1 MKLFV
6 ELCIVSFEVST
17 GEPSEDS
24 PNPTFVI
31 AEEVTFE
38 ELEAVFEGTFAGSMD
53 DSCNEAVLKVGEVT
67 FVALSVPC
75 EALLEEI

>member
-6 ELCIVSFEVST
+6 ELCIVSFEVSSA
-17 GEPSEDS
+17 EPSEDS
-24 PNPTFVI
+24 PNPTFII
-31 AEEVTFE
+31 AEEVTFKE
-38 ELEAVFEGTFAGSMD
+38 PEAVFEGTFARSVD

-67 FVALSVPC
+67 FVAMTVPC